1 MSMKKDENDKL
12 YYTITEVAAL
22 FNVNASLIRFWEKEF
37 PAIKPT
43 TNKKGNRLY
52 TKKEI
57 ESIRNIYDLVKEKGF
72 TLQGAKEQ
80 LKSKRS
86 KKETS
91 VAQKEVIDNLFD
103 IKQKLLELRDKLK

>member
-1 MSMKKDENDKL
+1 MSYEQDKTEKL
-12 YYTITEVAAL
+12 FYTISEVADL
-22 FNVNASLIRFWEKEF
+22 FDVNASLIRFWEKEF

-57 ESIRNIYDLVKEKGF
+57 ELISKIYDLVKEKGF

-80 LKSKRS
+80 MKSTRLKKQTNDT
-86 KKETS
+86 K
-91 VAQKEVIDNLFD
+91 KEVIDNLLD
-103 IKQKLLELRDKLK
+103 IKQKLLDLREKLK